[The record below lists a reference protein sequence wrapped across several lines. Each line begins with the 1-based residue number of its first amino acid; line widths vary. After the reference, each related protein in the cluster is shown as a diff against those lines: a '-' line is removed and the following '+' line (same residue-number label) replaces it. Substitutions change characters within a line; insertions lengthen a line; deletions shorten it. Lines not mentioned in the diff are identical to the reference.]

1 MTIITCPKCGSKN
14 RVDESKA
21 HQQTAKC
28 GKCGSAL
35 PMETA
40 PLTITDANFA
50 TMVTN
55 GGTAPIL
62 VDCWAAWC
70 APCRGIAPMIDQ
82 LARESTG
89 RWRVG
94 KLDVDANPAIA
105 RQFHIDSIPTLLIF
119 KSGQL
124 VDRLVGAHPKP
135 AMEAALR
142 KAAG

>member
-1 MTIITCPKCGSKN
+1 MSIILCPSCGTKN
-14 RVDESKA
+14 RVDDLRSTLE
-21 HQQTAKC
+21 TPRC
-28 GKCGSAL
+28 GKCGSPL
-35 PMETA
+35 PLSIA

-50 TMVTN
+50 ALVQHGST
-55 GGTAPIL
+55 PIL

-70 APCRGIAPMIDQ
+70 GPCRGIAPVIEQ
-82 LARESTG
+82 LARESAG
-89 RWRVG
+89 RWRIG
-94 KLDVDANPAIA
+94 KLDVDANPAVA
-105 RQFHIDSIPTLLIF
+105 RQFKIDSIPTLLIF